1 MPHPQAAACA
11 SVGIIYI
18 SRVCR
23 YHAFFTPRILCFS
36 VFFKATNVTAERG
49 AASCFSLSHRDT
61 DSERVVTSPLRST
74 HLFAHFG
81 DRRLHLTRPRAH
93 CHISL
98 MLTATLIF
106 PSKAAPSPRLTPAT
120 AP

>member
-61 DSERVVTSPLRST
+61 DSERVKNSLFQLRDHLLPLSNFSIIPQIHT
-74 HLFAHFG
+74 TPI
-81 DRRLHLTRPRAH
+81 RLCVR
-93 CHISL
+93 I
-98 MLTATLIF
+98 ATFL
-106 PSKAAPSPRLTPAT
+106 
-120 AP
+120 